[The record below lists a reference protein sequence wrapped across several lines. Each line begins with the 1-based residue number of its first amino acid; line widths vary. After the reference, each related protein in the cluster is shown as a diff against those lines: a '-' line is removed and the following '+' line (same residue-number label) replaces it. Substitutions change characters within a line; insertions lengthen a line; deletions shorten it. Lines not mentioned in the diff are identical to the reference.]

1 MMKKNNVTTLKNSK
15 LQNGFSLIEILIVVG
30 LFAVISVITTQVLTT
45 SIRGSKKSESIESVR
60 SEIDFATQQI
70 TRQLRNASSI
80 AGGCTGVTQT
90 AISFYDQNSI
100 PNTFSCLDLG
110 TENGHIASSS
120 ANIRITST
128 DITITACEITCYAG
142 QANTTDNVLLK
153 FSAKDK
159 LKTGIESSQVDV
171 ETRVYLRNY

>member
-1 MMKKNNVTTLKNSK
+1 MINRYNKPSYQNLKFQK
-15 LQNGFSLIEILIVVG
+15 GFSLIEILIVVG

-45 SIRGSKKSESIESVR
+45 AIRGSKKSESVESVR

-70 TRQLRNASSI
+70 ARQLRNASSI
-80 AGGCTGVTQT
+80 DGGCTGVVQT

-100 PNTFSCLDLG
+100 PNTFSCLELG
-110 TENGHIASSS
+110 TENGYIASSS

-128 DITITACEITCYAG
+128 DITVTSCEITCFPG

-153 FSAKDK
+153 VSAKDK
-159 LKTGIESSQVDV
+159 LKTGIESAAVDV
-171 ETRVYLRNY
+171 ETRIYLRNY